1 MLNEKQFKVNPFYG
15 KHYQVS
21 STSRHCSSNTST
33 IGNLLPNDL
42 QLNETTTINS
52 NVFIDAHPLPSKINS
67 IARRRHLS
75 LNKEEMKCWCKND
88 SYLSRASLS
97 NSVHLSP
104 ININMLSSLSSSS
117 SSSSSSKT
125 QITKSIIASTSEP
138 ITEAAVTTIATSTN
152 TSSSIS
158 SIQASTISTLTTI
171 NSNEQ
176 QINDL
181 STQDKTGILKIINKN
196 YFFFTV

>member
-1 MLNEKQFKVNPFYG
+1 MQLDLEFRSKQSNSLQRKTKLDNKTIFNTNESVSKTELNSSSITTTTTMS
-15 KHYQVS
+15 KHI
-21 STSRHCSSNTST
+21 TTSSNITQAAATTNDST
-33 IGNLLPNDL
+33 IIYTKTAKQHQSFL
-42 QLNETTTINS
+42 
-52 NVFIDAHPLPSKINS
+52 
-67 IARRRHLS
+67 
-75 LNKEEMKCWCKND
+75 
-88 SYLSRASLS
+88 
-97 NSVHLSP
+97 
-104 ININMLSSLSSSS
+104 S

-181 STQDKTGILKIINKN
+181 STQDKTGILKTINKN
-196 YFFFTV
+196 YFFFTVRKGIQYYIYF

>member
-1 MLNEKQFKVNPFYG
+1 MQLDLEFRSKQSNSLQRKTKLDNKTIFNTNDSVSKTELNSSSITTTTTMS
-15 KHYQVS
+15 KHI
-21 STSRHCSSNTST
+21 TTSSNITQAAATTNDST
-33 IGNLLPNDL
+33 IIYTKTAKQHQSFL
-42 QLNETTTINS
+42 
-52 NVFIDAHPLPSKINS
+52 
-67 IARRRHLS
+67 
-75 LNKEEMKCWCKND
+75 
-88 SYLSRASLS
+88 
-97 NSVHLSP
+97 
-104 ININMLSSLSSSS
+104 SS

-196 YFFFTV
+196 YFFFTVRKGIQDYIYF

>member
-1 MLNEKQFKVNPFYG
+1 MLIKLFSTIYKTRYKYLNEK
-15 KHYQVS
+15 
-21 STSRHCSSNTST
+21 
-33 IGNLLPNDL
+33 D
-42 QLNETTTINS
+42 
-52 NVFIDAHPLPSKINS
+52 
-67 IARRRHLS
+67 
-75 LNKEEMKCWCKND
+75 
-88 SYLSRASLS
+88 
-97 NSVHLSP
+97 
-104 ININMLSSLSSSS
+104 
-117 SSSSSSKT
+117 
-125 QITKSIIASTSEP
+125 
-138 ITEAAVTTIATSTN
+138 STN